1 MRANRLKAS
10 AGLRWIGE
18 GFGAFRTAPLRQ
30 LFLCLAFLVAVG
42 IALSIPLAGFT
53 VAWLAMPALL
63 VGPHAVARDAARGV
77 APKPELLFA
86 GFRGGFA
93 ALLRLGGFYLGGMFL
108 VLVAS
113 AIGDGG
119 HFARA
124 MVGLARLD
132 LETLQRPETQEAVMI
147 ATVLQTLLI
156 VALWYAPL
164 LVAWKQVAPLKAAF
178 FSAAAAFINWRAFAV
193 YGVAM
198 TALFTLVVLA
208 AVMGA
213 ALLGGGRAM
222 HVNTALFAVLW
233 TLLPVGFASS
243 YVSYRDVFEAAEVP
257 RDDAGKSPTI
267 GP

>member
-18 GFGAFRTAPLRQ
+18 GFLAFRTAPLRQ
-30 LFLCLAFLVAVG
+30 LFLSLVFLLAIGVV
-42 IALSIPLAGFT
+42 LSVPLAGFT
-53 VAWLAMPALL
+53 AAWLVMPALL
-63 VGPHAVARDAARGV
+63 VGPHAIAREGARGV
-77 APKPELLFA
+77 APAPALLFA
-86 GFRGGFA
+86 GFRTGFPV
-93 ALLRLGGFYLGGMFL
+93 LLRLGGFYLGGMVA
-108 VLVAS
+108 VLAAS
-113 AIGDGG
+113 ALGDGG
-119 HFARA
+119 YFARA

-156 VALWYAPL
+156 AALWYAPL
-164 LVAWKQVAPLKAAF
+164 LVAWKQVPPLKAAF

-198 TALFTLVVLA
+198 TALFSLVVLA
-208 AVMGA
+208 AVLGA
-213 ALLGGGRAM
+213 ALLGGGRAS

-233 TLLPVGFASS
+233 TLLPAGFASS

-257 RDDAGKSPTI
+257 PGEPGKSPTI
-267 GP
+267 DP